1 MIPPLS
7 PYRQG
12 KARAIFNLFNV
23 FNSLSWN
30 LLVGSIITLFALRLE
45 ASSTYIGILSALL
58 YMSFF
63 FLPVGKLLAQRFRI
77 ISIFSFAWVA
87 RALGMIPVVLAPLA
101 ARFGY
106 HDAAL
111 ALTMLGVAI
120 FHVIRGIGMIGNNPV
135 LSYLSAGAD
144 RGSYMTQIQIINSA
158 AGMLSGF
165 AIAIV
170 LGKDPPLFFYSI
182 IMTAGII
189 CGVTSGVL
197 IKKAPEPPN
206 DEKEEKISLADIFSD
221 AFAQPSIRLFLIILL
236 LVALAS
242 GVSRTFLVVYAR
254 EVFAHDDGMIL
265 LYGVFGGLGQLLA
278 GMLIKFL
285 VDRIGA
291 KPIFIIYT
299 IVGLLTMLAIVFFPS
314 SAIGYLTT
322 GILFLSFLFFILNF
336 GFLGCEGIAQTYFMG
351 LVPSEKTLNMGILY
365 FLVFGVAGA
374 GGSFLAGLLLDTVAG
389 LGYTTLFSFK
399 ILYAVI
405 IALTA
410 IAVLLQRKLVSLGAL
425 SLGEAVKIL
434 FSYRDLQAIS
444 LLDRLNRTH
453 NFQQETLLLGALYN
467 MPSQLAT
474 KGLLERAQSP
484 RLTTRQESIR
494 ALEHLEI
501 LSDDAE
507 RALVND
513 IINNPFTTAYISAR
527 ILGDHGCV
535 STIPLLREL
544 AFSQDYM
551 LAGEAM
557 IALAKL
563 RDNAFRPQIEQIILN
578 TENPRLKIMG
588 AEALGLYG
596 LPHSLYTLLEI
607 LRGSDPPRYL
617 RDEVVLAIA
626 AILDIQNQFYPIL
639 VRFIANPSLV
649 PALGMDEAEAAYEY
663 FKTHLS
669 WRKNSRKKNELPT
682 LTKQAESIQTVVSSM
697 VHDNDPSP
705 LSQWILAL
713 PAEYFSHD
721 PSFAVAQSIFPETL
735 LDDEMSSHQRLQLL
749 IIHWATYQ
757 IRVWTKRL
765 KQ

>member
-12 KARAIFNLFNV
+12 KARAIYNLFNV

-30 LLVGSIITLFALRLE
+30 LLVGSIVTLLALRLS
-45 ASSTYIGILSALL
+45 ASSTYIGILSAMI
-58 YMSFF
+58 YISFF
-63 FLPVGKLLAQRFRI
+63 FLPVGKFLAQRFRI
-77 ISIFSFAWVA
+77 ISIFSFAWIT
-87 RALGMIPVVLAPLA
+87 RALGMIPVILAPLA
-101 ARFGY
+101 VHFGHY
-106 HDAAL
+106 NAAL
-111 ALTMLGVAI
+111 ALTMLGVAL
-120 FHVIRGIGMIGNNPV
+120 FHIIRGIGMIGNNPV
-135 LSYLSAGAD
+135 LSFLSAGSD

-165 AIAIV
+165 TIAII

-189 CGVTSGVL
+189 CGVTSGAL
-197 IKKAPEPPN
+197 IKKVPEPPSG
-206 DEKEEKISLADIFSD
+206 EKEDKISLANIFRE
-221 AFAQPSIRLFLIILL
+221 AFSQPSMKLFLMVLL
-236 LVALAS
+236 LVALVS
-242 GVSRTFLVVYAR
+242 GVARTFLVVYAR
-254 EVFAHDDGMIL
+254 EVFNHDDGMIL

-291 KPIFIIYT
+291 KPIIIIFT
-299 IVGLLTMLAIVFFPS
+299 IVGMITLFAVVFFPS
-314 SAIGYLTT
+314 SATGYLTM
-322 GILFLSFLFFILNF
+322 GILFLSLLFFIMNF
-336 GFLGCEGIAQTYFMG
+336 GFLGCEGIAQTYFLG

-374 GGSFLAGLLLDTVAG
+374 SGSFLSGLLLDTVTG
-389 LGYTTLFSFK
+389 HGYSTVFSFK

-405 IALTA
+405 IGLTA
-410 IAVLLQRKLVSLGAL
+410 IAILLQQKLISLGAL
-425 SLGEAVKIL
+425 SLGSAVKIL

-444 LLDRLNRTH
+444 LLDRLDRTF
-453 NFQQETLLLGALYN
+453 NYQQETLLLGALYN
-467 MPSQLAT
+467 KPSQLAT
-474 KGLLERAQSP
+474 KGLLERVQSP

-494 ALEHLEI
+494 AFEHLEV
-501 LSDDAE
+501 LNDDAE

-513 IINNPFTTAYISAR
+513 IINNPYTTAYISAR

-535 STIPLLREL
+535 STISLLREL

-563 RDNAFRPQIEQIILN
+563 RDTAFRPQIEQIILN

-588 AEALGLYG
+588 AEALGIYG
-596 LPHSLYTLLEI
+596 LPQSLYSLLEI
-607 LRGSDPPRYL
+607 LRGNDPPPYL
-617 RDEVVLAIA
+617 RDEVVLAMA
-626 AILDIQNQFYPIL
+626 AILDTQTQFYRIL
-639 VRFIANPSLV
+639 VRFLADPSLV
-649 PALGMDEAEAAYEY
+649 PALAMDEAEAAYEF
-663 FKTHLS
+663 FKTNLS
-669 WRKNSRKKNELPT
+669 WRKNFKKKNELPT

-697 VHDNDPSP
+697 VHDKDPSL
-705 LSQWILAL
+705 LSQWIQAL

-721 PSFAVAQSIFPETL
+721 PAFAVAQTIFPETL
-735 LDDEMSSHQRLQLL
+735 LDNEIFSYQRLQLL

-765 KQ
+765 KH

>member
-7 PYRQG
+7 HYRQS

-23 FNSLSWN
+23 LNSLSWN
-30 LLVGSIITLFALRLE
+30 LLVGSIVTLFALRLG
-45 ASSTYIGILSALL
+45 ASATYIGILSALL

-63 FLPVGKLLAQRFRI
+63 FLPVGKFLAQRFRI
-77 ISIFSFAWVA
+77 ISIFSFAWVI

-101 ARFGY
+101 VYYGY

-120 FHVIRGIGMIGNNPV
+120 FHIIRGIGMIGNNPV
-135 LSYLSAGAD
+135 LSYLSAGSD

-165 AIAIV
+165 AIAII
-170 LGKDPPLFFYSI
+170 LGKDPPLFLYSI

-189 CGVTSGVL
+189 CGVTSGAL
-197 IKKAPEPPN
+197 IKKVPEPPS
-206 DEKEEKISLADIFSD
+206 DEKEEQISLGEIFSD
-221 AFAQPSIRLFLIILL
+221 AFAQPSIRLFLTILL
-236 LVALAS
+236 MVALAS

-254 EVFAHDDGMIL
+254 EVFHHDDGMIL
-265 LYGVFGGLGQLLA
+265 LYSVFGGLGQLMA

-299 IVGLLTMLAIVFFPS
+299 IVGLVTMFAIVFFPS
-314 SAIGYLTT
+314 SAVGYLTT

-336 GFLGCEGIAQTYFMG
+336 GFLGCEGIAQTYFLG

-365 FLVFGVAGA
+365 FLVFGIAGA
-374 GGSFLAGLLLDTVAG
+374 GGSFLAGLLLDTVTG
-389 LGYTTLFSFK
+389 FWYSTFLSVK

-405 IALTA
+405 IVLTA
-410 IAVLLQRKLVSLGAL
+410 IAVLLQRKLTSLGAL
-425 SLGEAVKIL
+425 SLGNAVKIL

-444 LLDRLNRTH
+444 LLDRLNKTH

-494 ALEHLEI
+494 AFEHLDV

-513 IINNPFTTAYISAR
+513 IIHNPYTTAYISAR

-563 RDNAFRPQIEQIILN
+563 RDNAFRSQIEQIILN

-588 AEALGLYG
+588 AEALGIYG
-596 LPHSLYTLLEI
+596 LPHSLYTLLEM
-607 LRGSDPPRYL
+607 LRGSDPPPYL

-626 AILDIQNQFYPIL
+626 AILDIQNQFYPLL
-639 VRFIANPSLV
+639 VRFIADPSLA
-649 PALGMDEAEAAYEY
+649 PALAMDEAEAAYEF
-663 FKTHLS
+663 FKTSLN
-669 WRKNSRKKNELPT
+669 WRKNIKRKNELPI
-682 LTKQAESIQTVVSSM
+682 LTKQAENIQTVISSM

-705 LSQWILAL
+705 LSQWILGL
-713 PAEYFSHD
+713 PAEYFTRD
-721 PSFAVAQSIFPETL
+721 PSFAVAQAIFPETL
-735 LDDEMSSHQRLQLL
+735 LDDEMSSYQRLQLL

-757 IRVWTKRL
+757 IRAWTKHL

>member
-30 LLVGSIITLFALRLE
+30 LLVGSIVTLFALRLG
-45 ASSTYIGILSALL
+45 ASSTYIGILSAML
-58 YMSFF
+58 YISFF
-63 FLPVGKLLAQRFRI
+63 FLPVGKILAQRFRI
-77 ISIFSFAWVA
+77 ISIFSFAWIM
-87 RALGMIPVVLAPLA
+87 RALGMIPVILAPLA
-101 ARFGY
+101 VYFGY
-106 HDAAL
+106 HNMAL

-120 FHVIRGIGMIGNNPV
+120 FHIIRGIGMIGNNPV
-135 LSYLSAGAD
+135 LSYLSAGSD
-144 RGSYMTQIQIINSA
+144 QGSYMTQIQIINSA

-170 LGKDPPLFFYSI
+170 LGKDPPLFLYSI

-189 CGVTSGVL
+189 CGVTSGAL
-197 IKKAPEPPN
+197 IKKVPEPPSE
-206 DEKEEKISLADIFSD
+206 EKTEKISLADIFRE
-221 AFAQPSIRLFLIILL
+221 AFSQPSIKLFLFILL
-236 LVALAS
+236 LVALVS

-254 EVFAHDDGMIL
+254 EVFRHDDGMIL

-278 GMLIKFL
+278 GMIIKFL

-291 KPIFIIYT
+291 KPILIIYT
-299 IVGLLTMLAIVFFPS
+299 IVGLVSMISIVFFPL

-336 GFLGCEGIAQTYFMG
+336 GFLGCEGIAQTYFLG
-351 LVPSEKTLNMGILY
+351 LVPPQKTLNMGILY
-365 FLVFGVAGA
+365 FFVFGIAGA

-389 LGYTTLFSFK
+389 LGYSNFFSFK
-399 ILYAVI
+399 ILYIII

-410 IAVLLQRKLVSLGAL
+410 IAVLFQQKLTSLGAL
-425 SLGEAVKIL
+425 SLGNAVKIL

-444 LLDRLNRTH
+444 LLDRLNKTH

-467 MPSQLAT
+467 MPSQLST
-474 KGLLERAQSP
+474 RELLEYAQSP
-484 RLTTRQESIR
+484 RLTTRLESLR
-494 ALEHLEI
+494 ALEHLDV

-527 ILGDHGCV
+527 ILGDHGCF

-551 LAGEAM
+551 LAGESM

-563 RDNAFRPQIEQIILN
+563 RDNAFRSQIEQIILS

-588 AEALGLYG
+588 AEALGIYG
-596 LPHSLYTLLEI
+596 LPQSLYSLLEI

-617 RDEVVLAIA
+617 RDEVVLAMA
-626 AILDIQNQFYPIL
+626 AILDTQNQFYRIL
-639 VRFIANPSLV
+639 VRYIADSSLV
-649 PALGMDEAEAAYEY
+649 PALAMDEAEAAYEF
-663 FKTHLS
+663 FKTNLG
-669 WRKNSRKKNELPT
+669 WRKNVRKKNELPI
-682 LTKQAESIQTVVSSM
+682 LTKQAESLQAVISSM

-705 LSQWILAL
+705 LSHWISGL
-713 PAEYFSHD
+713 PATYFARD
-721 PSFAVAQSIFPETL
+721 PAFAVAQAIFPETL
-735 LDDEMSSHQRLQLL
+735 LDDEMSSHHRLQLL

-765 KQ
+765 KE